1 MPPHATSFPSVGPS
15 KLSIKTK
22 QHCLNVK
29 QLMSQESGIIYLRG
43 ALNGLRDDTDVEIK
57 FRQESNFFY
66 LTGVNEPE
74 FQFVFDFA
82 SHVSYL
88 IAPYIPEAERMW
100 KGEPDTVE
108 EMLQKYDVDQIIYED
123 DLSRLIKAINPQTVF
138 VLDTT
143 DITPIANV
151 VPADKIDISLLKP
164 AMYESRLLK
173 FPWEIQLIRKV
184 THLSSHAHI
193 TLMREVQ
200 FGKNESELQALF
212 EWECARNGAG
222 HQSYLPIVASGKH
235 AATLHYTHNN
245 KWLNRKENPD
255 MLLLVDAGGEKNCY
269 GTDITRT
276 YPVSGKFSPE
286 AKTIYNI
293 VLKMQQAVLDRLRP
307 GTLWTDM
314 QNLVIRILCEELI
327 RIGILIGEQDEI
339 LKLGLTRAF
348 YFHGLGHSVGLDVHD
363 VGGRKA
369 GVFNC
374 LGDEED
380 NIARSH
386 FLLDRPLEANMII
399 TVEPGLYFNNVSLNA
414 WTTFPGLQKYFNIE
428 LLQKYRKV
436 GGVRIEDTV
445 LITENGYENLT
456 IAPKT
461 VDDIEALMAA
471 THPLC

>member
-1 MPPHATSFPSVGPS
+1 MPPHVTTLPSVGPS
-15 KLSIKTK
+15 KLSLRTK

-29 QLMSQESGIIYLRG
+29 QLMNQESGIIYLRG
-43 ALNGLRDDTDVEIK
+43 ALNILRDDTDVEMK

-66 LTGVNEPE
+66 LAGVNEAG
-74 FQFVFDFA
+74 FQFVFDFS

-88 IAPYIPEAERMW
+88 IAPFIPEAEKMW

-108 EMLQKYDVDQIIYED
+108 EMLSKYDVDQVVYEN
-123 DLSRLIKAINPQTVF
+123 DLSRLIKALNPPTVF

-143 DITPIANV
+143 DTAPIANAV
-151 VPADKIDISLLKP
+151 SKEKIDSTSLKP
-164 AMYESRLLK
+164 AMYESRLIK
-173 FPWEIQLIRKV
+173 FPWEVQLIRKV
-184 THLSSHAHI
+184 THISSHAHI

-200 FGKNESELQALF
+200 FGKNESEIQALF

-222 HQSYLPIVASGKH
+222 YQSYLPIVASGKN

-245 KWLNRKENPD
+245 KWLNRNDNPH
-255 MLLLVDAGGEKNCY
+255 MLLLVDAGGERNCY

-276 YPVSGKFSPE
+276 YPVSGTFSPE
-286 AKTIYNI
+286 AKAIYNI

-307 GTLWTDM
+307 GTMWTEM
-314 QNLVIRILCEELI
+314 QNLVIRILCQELI
-327 RIGILIGEQDEI
+327 RIGILVGDQDEI

-374 LGDEED
+374 LGEEED
-380 NIARSH
+380 DIARSH

-399 TVEPGLYFNNVSLNA
+399 TVEPGLYFNDVSLNA
-414 WTTFPGLQKYFNIE
+414 WTGFPELQKYFNLE
-428 LLQKYRKV
+428 LLQLYRKV

-471 THPLC
+471 THA